1 MQRSFENF
9 ASLFQYPKKAIT
21 VSPPFFP
28 ENRSMRL
35 GFVQSRSVC
44 KKIPVYRNPKNES
57 LQAKTC
63 QIDEK
68 NGQN

>member
-1 MQRSFENF
+1 MGEGSHEGAEGSCE
-9 ASLFQYPKKAIT
+9 ASPNNLFY
-21 VSPPFFP
+21 FFP

-35 GFVQSRSVC
+35 GFVQSRSMC

-57 LQAKTC
+57 LQSKTC

-68 NGQN
+68 NGQNR